1 MMPPC
6 RRLRRQL
13 AALQSSAAAPPT
25 PPPLALPL
33 EAIEPERE
41 VDGAALQYQRSG
53 YTIVRDIVPA
63 PLLRELQGRF
73 EEHTADYHRE
83 HGEQGRFELEALR
96 EDEVFG
102 RLASLLTEHPVV
114 QRVADV
120 SWLCRPV
127 IDHKPYG
134 SVHYGGVAADG
145 SWHTD
150 SQGPLPRRGSVTWN
164 PAERSG
170 PQWPDE
176 RGQWPERSGLRLMP
190 FMMRASVLLDTVTDD
205 MGPTRERHGLEPAN
219 P

>member
-1 MMPPC
+1 MPPC

-102 RLASLLTEHPVV
+102 RLATLLTEHPVV
-114 QRVADV
+114 R
-120 SWLCRPV
+120 R
-127 IDHKPYG
+127 
-134 SVHYGGVAADG
+134 
-145 SWHTD
+145 T
-150 SQGPLPRRGSVTWN
+150 RRGCAGRSSTTSPTAASTTAALPPTAAGTRILKARSRAAAPSRGTRQSGPV
-164 PAERSG
+164 RSG
-170 PQWPDE
+170 
-176 RGQWPERSGLRLMP
+176 RTSGASGRSG
-190 FMMRASVLLDTVTDD
+190 AGSS
-205 MGPTRERHGLEPAN
+205 
-219 P
+219 

>member
-114 QRVADV
+114 QRGGRVVAV
-120 SWLCRPV
+120 QAGHRPQALRQRPLRRRCRRRQLAHGFSRPAPAPRLRHV
-127 IDHKPYG
+127 E
-134 SVHYGGVAADG
+134 
-145 SWHTD
+145 
-150 SQGPLPRRGSVTWN
+150 PRREVRAAVAGRAGPVAG
-164 PAERSG
+164 AERAPADALHDACIG
-170 PQWPDE
+170 PV
-176 RGQWPERSGLRLMP
+176 GYGH
-190 FMMRASVLLDTVTDD
+190 
-205 MGPTRERHGLEPAN
+205 GRHGAHT
-219 P
+219 